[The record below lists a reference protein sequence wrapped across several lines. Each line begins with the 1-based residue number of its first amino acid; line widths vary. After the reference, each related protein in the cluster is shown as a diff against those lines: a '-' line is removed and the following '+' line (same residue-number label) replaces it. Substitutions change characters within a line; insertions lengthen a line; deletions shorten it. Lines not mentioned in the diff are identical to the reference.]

1 MSAVHNSRGSRPNH
15 PRATGHAHD
24 WIYRIYFLPRTR
36 LAMLL
41 REKQFL
47 DTPNG
52 RPFTRQGSPVWP
64 RCAIVNPNFRTACH
78 SRMPR
83 ARACRTRHL
92 ANLNYN
98 KHEEQHAESK
108 YQQRQ
113 STTKVL
119 RQVIYCRC
127 QRQVIYCRCQRQAN
141 RDVAGVSG
149 PRRQRAV
156 VRALSRRWGGAHAAS
171 ARLVKSSGCFLPVTG
186 HG

>member
-64 RCAIVNPNFRTACH
+64 RCATIVNPNFRTACH
-78 SRMPR
+78 TRMPR

-113 STTKVL
+113 GTTKVL

-149 PRRQRAV
+149 PLRQRAV
-156 VRALSRRWGGAHAAS
+156 VRALSRRWGGHTLQV
-171 ARLVKSSGCFLPVTG
+171 LVWSNKLVVFCL
-186 HG
+186 

>member
-15 PRATGHAHD
+15 PN

-64 RCAIVNPNFRTACH
+64 RCATIVNPNFRTACH
-78 SRMPR
+78 TRMPR

-149 PRRQRAV
+149 PLRQRAV
-156 VRALSRRWGGAHAAS
+156 VRALSRRWGGHTLQV
-171 ARLVKSSGCFLPVTG
+171 LVWSNKLVVFCL
-186 HG
+186 

>member
-64 RCAIVNPNFRTACH
+64 RCAIVNPNFRTACN

-92 ANLNYN
+92 ASLNYN

-127 QRQVIYCRCQRQAN
+127 QRQAN

-149 PRRQRAV
+149 PLRQRAV
-156 VRALSRRWGGAHAAS
+156 VRALSRRWGGHTLQV
-171 ARLVKSSGCFLPVTG
+171 LVWSNKLVVCCL
-186 HG
+186 